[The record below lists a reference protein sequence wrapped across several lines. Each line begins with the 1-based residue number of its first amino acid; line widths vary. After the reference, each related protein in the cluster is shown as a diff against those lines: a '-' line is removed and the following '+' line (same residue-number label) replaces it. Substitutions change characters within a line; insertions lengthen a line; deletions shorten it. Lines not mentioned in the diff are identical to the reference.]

1 MAFTANDVKQLR
13 EMTGCGMMDCKK
25 ALTES
30 DGDMEK
36 ATVYLRE
43 KGLAAAEKKAGRI
56 AAEGLVYSVVDGKK
70 GAIIEINSETDFV
83 SKNEGFRDFVSACA
97 ETVIANKPAD
107 LDALMEC
114 KVGEITVAELL
125 REKILTIGEN
135 IKIRRF
141 RYFEGVLVAYIH
153 GGGTHAV
160 MVKFDTSD
168 ETAEKPEFV
177 AFAKDIAMQIAAA
190 NPEYLNKEQV
200 SAETIEAEKEILV
213 QQAINE
219 GKPANIAEKMVQG
232 RIGKFYKEHCL
243 LDQPFVKNDEL
254 SVAQYVA
261 ETAKAL
267 GSSIAVVDFCRY
279 EKGEGL
285 EKRCE
290 DFAAEVAGMQK

>member
-25 ALTES
+25 ALAES

-56 AAEGLVYSVVDGKK
+56 AAEGLVYSIVDGNK
-70 GAIIEINSETDFV
+70 GVIIEVNSETDFV
-83 SKNEGFRDFVSACA
+83 SKNEGFREFVNTCA

-107 LDALMEC
+107 VDALMDC
-114 KVGEITVAELL
+114 KAGEITIAELL

-135 IKIRRF
+135 IKLRRF
-141 RYFEGVLVAYIH
+141 RYFEGALVSYIH

-160 MVKFDTSD
+160 MVKFDTSAD
-168 ETAEKPEFV
+168 IAAKPEFA
-177 AFAKDIAMQIAAA
+177 AFGKDIAMQIAAS

-200 SAETIEAEKEILV
+200 SAETIAAEKEILV

-243 LDQPFVKNDEL
+243 LDQPFVKNDEIN
-254 SVAQYVA
+254 VAQYV
-261 ETAKAL
+261 ENTAKEL
-267 GSSIAVVDFCRY
+267 GGSIAVVDFCRY

-285 EKRCE
+285 EKRND